1 MGGFLGEIAVGFAAV
16 TDFALDGRSGSHK
29 VVQNDGNLTAEILLG
44 ERSETPSCFGG
55 EGEVNL
61 PHAGIRRVAILDGAA
76 QVATGD
82 GSRAAQHIPGLAR
95 VDPAWG
101 LARLR
106 AAGNKCRAGRQTAA
120 VTSQTLEL

>member
-1 MGGFLGEIAVGFAAV
+1 MSGFLAEIAGDFAAV
-16 TDFALDGRSGSHK
+16 LDFALDGRSGSHK
-29 VVQNDGNLTAEILLG
+29 VVQNDGHLTAEILLG

-82 GSRAAQHIPGLAR
+82 GGRAAHDIPGVAR
-95 VDPAWG
+95 VDPACVI
-101 LARLR
+101 ARLR
-106 AAGNKCRAGRQTAA
+106 AGGT
-120 VTSQTLEL
+120 TLR